1 MKHNFDACLAHSLAH
16 EGGWSD
22 HKADPGGATMKGVTL
37 ATYRAWKGKSATKQD
52 LRNISDAEVAAIY
65 RAWYWQP
72 MRCDDLPAGLDLVAF
87 DAAINSG
94 PSRSAKWLQSALGVA
109 VDGRVGPATVAA
121 ANAAVTSAAI
131 KAACAKRMTFLKGL
145 RTWPTFGKGWSRR
158 VKEVEAAALA
168 MTRVVIAPVPSPAG
182 KGSGLVSAILQMLT
196 SIFGAK
202 K

>member
-16 EGGWSD
+16 EGCWSD
-22 HKADPGGATMKGVTL
+22 HKADPGGATMKGITL

-121 ANAAVTSAAI
+121 ANAAVTSTAI

-158 VKEVEAAALA
+158 VNEVEAAALA
-168 MTRVVIAPVPSPAG
+168 MTRVAIAPVPSPAT
-182 KGSGLVSAILQMLT
+182 STSIIAAILKLLT

>member
-22 HKADPGGATMKGVTL
+22 HKADPGGATMKGITL

-94 PSRSAKWLQSALGVA
+94 PSRSAKWMQSALGVA
-109 VDGRVGPATVAA
+109 ADGRVGPATVAA
-121 ANAAVTSAAI
+121 ANAAVASTAI

-158 VKEVEAAALA
+158 VNEVEAAALA
-168 MTRVVIAPVPSPAG
+168 MTRVVIAPVPSPTQ
-182 KGSGLVSAILQMLT
+182 SGIIAAIIKLLST
-196 SIFGAK
+196 IFGAK

>member
-22 HKADPGGATMKGVTL
+22 HKADPGGATMKGITL

-109 VDGRVGPATVAA
+109 ADGRVGPATVAA
-121 ANAAVTSAAI
+121 ANAAVTSTAI

-158 VKEVEAAALA
+158 VTEVEAAALA
-168 MTRVVIAPVPSPAG
+168 MTRVVISPVPSPATSTG
-182 KGSGLVSAILQMLT
+182 ILTAILKLLT
-196 SIFGAK
+196 SIFGANK
-202 K
+202 